1 MKVRMITQSTMN
13 KFQYLMAPEVYNDMK
28 AGLPVTAIGLAEDKT
43 PIGAVA
49 GMMENEHVFAVRSL
63 YVDPKY
69 RRNGGA
75 TMLIAA
81 LERLLDT
88 RDALACISYLDD
100 DTEDSRALTAF
111 IENRECVLEN
121 GLERLYRG
129 SVGSFVSSG
138 LFTKGF
144 KSKDIKSLGELDNN
158 MLSIIARRIRSLVKE
173 MDVNPLKSLKNDKHM
188 SFVAM
193 KKDDLQG
200 ALLTGYTPQ
209 YPKEP
214 VVVLSGSQ
222 DPHVTGGLLN
232 TFFSLC
238 RTKLGDSTFLRFP
251 VADDRFDRMM
261 GHIDGVKNIQH
272 NYLF

>member
-1 MKVRMITQSTMN
+1 MKVRMITPKTMD
-13 KFQYLMAPEVYNDMK
+13 KFQYLIAPEVYADME
-28 AGLPVTAIGLAEDKT
+28 AGLPVTAIGLADDKT
-43 PIGAVA
+43 PVGAVA
-49 GMMENEHVFAVRSL
+49 GVMENEHVFAVRSL

-69 RRNGGA
+69 RRKGGA

-129 SVGSFVSSG
+129 TVGSFVESG
-138 LFTKGF
+138 LFSKGF
-144 KSKDIKSLGELDNN
+144 KSRDIHSLADVDKPMITTIGK
-158 MLSIIARRIRSLVKE
+158 RIRVTFKE
-173 MDVNPLKSLKNDKHM
+173 LGDKYLSSFKNDRRL
-188 SFVAM
+188 SFAAL
-193 KKDDLQG
+193 KKEDLQG
-200 ALLTGYTPQ
+200 VLLTGYMPV
-209 YPKEP
+209 YPDEP
-214 VVVLSGSQ
+214 LVVMTSNQ
-222 DPHVTGGLLN
+222 DPHIIGGLLS
-232 TFFSLC
+232 TFFNSC
-238 RTKLGDSTFLRFP
+238 RAKFGDTTYLRFP

-261 GHIDGVKNIQH
+261 GHIDGVNNIQH